1 VLTGAVLRS
10 LSHKTLAPRG
20 SSGSSISLD
29 SVALECVANGGLLR
43 AGQQEAGRRHL
54 LAARQVSRR
63 PGGGSSRRGAA
74 DHNRRPGGSESSRC
88 GRSARGATGEQEVSG
103 GGSSLWISLL
113 VHGPHMRPGLLLFV
127 FLRYFCSLGRD
138 GLARRITYM
147 SGILYIFREIF
158 RNPIYLPRDFSQMNL

>member
-1 VLTGAVLRS
+1 VLTRAVLRS

-20 SSGSSISLD
+20 SSGSSILLD

-88 GRSARGATGEQEVSG
+88 GRSARGATGEQELSG
-103 GGSSLWISLL
+103 CGSSLWISLL

-127 FLRYFCSLGRD
+127 FFAVLLLFGKGWAGPSD
-138 GLARRITYM
+138 HIHV
-147 SGILYIFREIF
+147 